1 MFTARSSQV
10 EILENFPERD
20 YSGQE
25 RQLYRFYSKNRF
37 LLVDVNENCTILM
50 SPPYPLHKETLKE
63 RRVLFEK
70 RSVVMEKRQ
79 RVEISEILDS
89 IPPAMRWPET
99 KQTLTLA
106 VFTPKGV
113 QCDSK

>member
-1 MFTARSSQV
+1 MFTDRSSHV

-25 RQLYRFYSKNRF
+25 RQLYRFYSKDRF

-63 RRVLFEK
+63 RRVLFEMQ
-70 RSVVMEKRQ
+70 SVVTEKKRT
-79 RVEISEILDS
+79 VNISEILS
-89 IPPAMRWPET
+89 NIPLDMRWPET
-99 KQTLTLA
+99 EQILTLA

-113 QCDSK
+113 QCDST